1 MYKAGDTSW
10 TSSRVDI
17 SFPESD
23 LLSNLNGKWRNQLK
37 AAQKSNIEVKID
49 QDRGGQR
56 FTERYQLFQSAKG
69 FQGLDLGFLGKLNE
83 LFFQSG
89 KILILEAQNES
100 VFYGAIVVVVHG
112 KTATYL
118 AGISEEDGR
127 RSNVTNLLLWS
138 AIQELKKRDVQFLDL
153 GGLDFDGT
161 PSIAN
166 FKMGLSGHVY
176 QLLGEFLV
184 IRI

>member
-1 MYKAGDTSW
+1 
-10 TSSRVDI
+10 
-17 SFPESD
+17 
-23 LLSNLNGKWRNQLK
+23 
-37 AAQKSNIEVKID
+37 
-49 QDRGGQR
+49 
-56 FTERYQLFQSAKG
+56 
-69 FQGLDLGFLGKLNE
+69 
-83 LFFQSG
+83 
-89 KILILEAQNES
+89 
-100 VFYGAIVVVVHG
+100 VVVVHG

-118 AGISEEDGR
+118 AGISEEAGR
-127 RSNVTNLLLWS
+127 KINVTNLLLWT
-138 AIQELKKRDVQFLDL
+138 AIQELRKRDVNFLDL